1 MTGAQFATAA
11 EIRAPIATV
20 ERPHAALAR
29 LLDELAT
36 VLRQVSPTAYT
47 ARSFP
52 RVSGSIGQHVRH
64 ILDHVAGL
72 CATARSGVLS
82 YDWRERG
89 TDAEADVSSALRTIR
104 HLQGTLTEFDDCDE
118 NAPITLTSVVAH
130 GAAPVAARS
139 TLARE
144 ILFVISH
151 TVHHQALIAVLLSAA
166 GRSVPDAFGLAPS
179 TPLSARQRTGQ

>member
-1 MTGAQFATAA
+1 MTGMALATATA
-11 EIRAPIATV
+11 IRTSVATA

-29 LLDELAT
+29 LLDDLAT
-36 VLRQVSPTAYT
+36 VLRQVSPAAYT

-72 CATARSGVLS
+72 CATVRSGVLS
-82 YDWRERG
+82 YDGRERG
-89 TDAEADVSSALRTIR
+89 TEIEADLSAALRTIR
-104 HLQGTLTEFDDCDE
+104 HLQGTLTQFDDCDE
-118 NAPITLTSVVAH
+118 NAPITLTAVVAH

-166 GRSVPDAFGLAPS
+166 GRRVPDAFGLAPS
-179 TPLSARQRTGQ
+179 TPRSARA

>member
-1 MTGAQFATAA
+1 MIPAGLATAVTM
-11 EIRAPIATV
+11 RAPIVTA
-20 ERPHAALAR
+20 ERPHAALAC

-36 VLRQVSPTAYT
+36 VLRRVSSTVYT

-52 RVSGSIGQHVRH
+52 AVSGSIGQHVRH

-72 CATARSGVLS
+72 CATAPSGVLS
-82 YDWRERG
+82 YDRRERG
-89 TDAEADVSSALRTIR
+89 TDVEADLSAALRMIGR
-104 HLQGTLTEFDDCDE
+104 LKAALTRFDQCDE
-118 NAPITLTSVVAH
+118 DAPITLTSVLAH
-130 GAAPVAARS
+130 GAAPVAVQS

-179 TPLSARQRTGQ
+179 TPLSARL